1 MKYCPKCG
9 VQCEDD
15 QLFCAKCGSPLP
27 VNVNIENTVAEEP
40 KAEPEVVA
48 EPVAEE
54 AVAEEVVAEAEIAE
68 EKEEPAAEEDDSAA
82 EEPATVI
89 DVEAHIEIDP
99 VPEGKLNVGM
109 LVWSIINLICCVVPA
124 FGVISLIMTILAKNS
139 APETS
144 KKQIKTATILN
155 LIGSIGG
162 VLFYIVYFIIAIITA
177 LAQLA

>member
-54 AVAEEVVAEAEIAE
+54 AVAEEVVAEAEVDE
-68 EKEEPAAEEDDSAA
+68 EKEAPAAEEDDSAA

-109 LVWSIINLICCVVPA
+109 LVGSIINTACCCTPLGVV
-124 FGVISLIMTILAKNS
+124 SLIMTILAKNS
-139 APETS
+139 APEDAG
-144 KKQIKTATILN
+144 KKIKTATILN
-155 LIGSIGG
+155 LISSIGG
-162 VLFYIVYFIIAIITA
+162 FFYTLISAIITM
-177 LAQLA
+177 LEKV